1 MTFPANIQSATP
13 AKYLFKL
20 ISDNRTVIC
29 DPEPLEWASG
39 TFTMNRDLEVGGVFS
54 SYMNSLTFVG
64 TGAELLKGLWNAY
77 GLNAKC
83 ELAIYYFK
91 DSIREYVEFPFRFDI
106 NFCIYEVVKVG
117 KFAFGIKVKAINN
130 SLQTKFDNR
139 KDLDIDVTKSSSIGE
154 QSIDVFGTKKFI
166 NYEAVNQKVYAKMYS
181 NAARTWQ
188 GPRGSGYWSGN
199 WDLPRVSGID
209 CFTTIPLN
217 ITSSDYS
224 ECSETVYQARM
235 ATLASCNSF
244 FNDAKYTYELS
255 VNCKLIVSVIDK
267 HTGLDAWQVQII
279 ETDYNNSIINT
290 TDLTSWGNDEGFF
303 TFQRTVNI
311 TVTKGSTLRFVVKVL
326 NIASIKATLH
336 NATIELTQTI
346 VSSPARKVTG
356 LPIYDAFEMLCKQIF
371 DTKWPFYSDFFGR
384 TDTWKNGKFQF
395 YASENQLRFAH
406 IQSGLNLRG
415 IDIDDPHSSLVLN
428 FKNLFKTAQTIWN
441 IGYCIESNPVK
452 FGDSELRLR
461 IEEYAHFFDGETL
474 TLDLSSRINKYDII
488 SMVMPE
494 LCPVQ
499 LNSGFSN
506 CEYLQMNGRAE
517 PNTTNQRTSK
527 INTDS
532 KFDNISPFRGDT
544 KGILSALAAPIDT
557 TDTKSDDGIFIVKT
571 QRQGSNEWK
580 PEKDENITIEENS
593 SIFGNDQLNRYFTPT
608 RMLIRQANKITS
620 GFTPADLKA
629 SKLTFQSS
637 DKLQTLKT
645 GFTSQAGSDQYK
657 IAEND
662 DILISTLADPL
673 YLPIKHTIECW
684 FDFADLE
691 AIIANPFG
699 YIKISDEISG
709 FLLTLKKKNNE
720 AKAEI
725 TIIQKGGDPY
735 SLMGLTLEDGVSYIS
750 EEDSTNI
757 IISED

>member
-20 ISDNRTVIC
+20 ISENRTVIC
-29 DPEPLEWASG
+29 DPEPLEWSSG
-39 TFTMNRDLEVGGVFS
+39 VFTMNRDLEVGGVFS
-54 SYMNSLTFVG
+54 SFMNSLTFVG

-91 DSIREYVEFPFRFDI
+91 DSTRTYKEFPFRFDI

-139 KDLDIDVTKSSSIGE
+139 KDVDIDVTKSSSIGE
-154 QSIDVFGTKKFI
+154 QSIDLDIFGTKKYI
-166 NYEAVNQKVYAKMYS
+166 NFDAVNQKVYAKMYS

-188 GPRGSGYWSGN
+188 GPRDSGYWSGN
-199 WDLPRVSGID
+199 WDLPRVAGID

-217 ITSSDYS
+217 IVSSDYL
-224 ECSETVYQARM
+224 ECLDTVYQARM
-235 ATLASCNSF
+235 STIASCNSF
-244 FNDAKYTYELS
+244 FNDANYTYELS
-255 VNCKLIVSVIDK
+255 VNYKLLVTVIDK
-267 HTGLDAWQVQII
+267 HSGLDAWQVQII

-290 TDLTSWGNDEGFF
+290 TDLTSWGNDKGFF
-303 TFQRTVNI
+303 TFQGTASL
-311 TVTKGSTLRFVVKVL
+311 TVTKGNTLRFVIKVL

-356 LPIYDAFEMLCKQIF
+356 LPIYDAFDRICKHIF
-371 DTKWPFYSDFFGR
+371 DTQWPFYSDFFGR

-441 IGYCIESNPVK
+441 IGYCIESNPAK

-461 IEEYAHFFDGETL
+461 IEEYAHFFDGATMV
-474 TLDLSSRINKYDII
+474 LDLSSRINKYDVI

-499 LNSGFSN
+499 LNSGFAN
-506 CEYLQMNGRAE
+506 CEYLQLNGRAE

-527 INTDS
+527 INTDV
-532 KFDNISPFRGDT
+532 KLDNISPFRGDT

-571 QRQGSNEWK
+571 QRYNSNEWK
-580 PEKDENITIEENS
+580 PEKGENITVEN
-593 SIFGNDQLNRYFTPT
+593 SIFGDDQLNCYFTPS
-608 RMLIRQANKITS
+608 RMLIRQANKFKA
-620 GFTPADLKA
+620 GFTTADLAA

-645 GFTSQAGSDQYK
+645 TGIGADMITSG
-657 IAEND
+657 ENYILSENE
-662 DILISTLADPL
+662 DIQLSNLADPL
-673 YLPIKHTIECW
+673 YRPIKHTIECW
-684 FDFADLE
+684 FDFSDLE
-691 AIIANPFG
+691 TIMANQFG
-699 YIKISDEISG
+699 YIKFSEEISG

-725 TIIQKGGDPY
+725 TIIERY
-735 SLMGLTLEDGVSYIS
+735 VS
-750 EEDSTNI
+750 
-757 IISED
+757 